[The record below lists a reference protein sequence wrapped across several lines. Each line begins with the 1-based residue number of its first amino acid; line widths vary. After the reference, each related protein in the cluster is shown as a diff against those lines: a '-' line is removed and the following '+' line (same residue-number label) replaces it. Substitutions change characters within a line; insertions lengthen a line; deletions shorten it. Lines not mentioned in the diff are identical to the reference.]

1 MPLLVNN
8 DRISDGGRAGE
19 PVCVPASSSVLQ
31 ITFLIAAKNLYF
43 FQIMTV
49 FPIIL

>member
-8 DRISDGGRAGE
+8 DRISDGGPSRRTCLCS
-19 PVCVPASSSVLQ
+19 CVIVRVHFFSPQ
-31 ITFLIAAKNLYF
+31 QTLYF